1 MTAVMAAAVYHGRG
15 DIRVEERPVPEVRP
29 GELLVRVATAGVC
42 GTDSGE
48 WDHGPVQHPVHARH
62 PASGHLGPVIP
73 GHEFSGTVE
82 AVGPGVD
89 ADWLGREVAS
99 CGAVACGTCPPC
111 ARGESNRCTTYV
123 GVGLHRDGA
132 LAGYVLTPPESCV
145 PLDGLGISLDEAALC
160 QPMAIAVHCA
170 SRAGDIEG
178 QTVVVLGV
186 GGIGTFLT
194 YALAESG
201 ATVVAVD
208 LDAAR
213 LELAREL
220 GAHRSVQTSGDDG
233 DAALIRDAIGE
244 DELRVVFEV
253 SGTRGGL
260 ATALAVSPPGT
271 RIVAVGIQGR
281 PVEVDLAAL
290 TVRELS
296 LIGTNAQVRETDF
309 PRAVELVARR
319 AGRWAAVAPWVL
331 PLEDLVEGALRPMS
345 EGRPPAV
352 KTLIDPWSR
361 TRRPLRGGTS

>member
-1 MTAVMAAAVYHGRG
+1 MAAAVYHGRG

-145 PLDGLGISLDEAALC
+145 PLDGFGISLDEAALC

-186 GGIGTFLT
+186 GGGLPGDHRRLRRLGEAQPGEGQAEGTEPVEQVLRVERDAELVADQAALHGLGRLGVLT
-194 YALAESG
+194 LTGLEGDQAVGEGEPDRGVALGDQGDPAHRLDERLGLHHRMGEQRLREQGSDLG
-201 ATVVAVD
+201 VVAVD
-208 LDAAR
+208 
-213 LELAREL
+213 
-220 GAHRSVQTSGDDG
+220 Q
-233 DAALIRDAIGE
+233 
-244 DELRVVFEV
+244 
-253 SGTRGGL
+253 
-260 ATALAVSPPGT
+260 
-271 RIVAVGIQGR
+271 
-281 PVEVDLAAL
+281 
-290 TVRELS
+290 
-296 LIGTNAQVRETDF
+296 
-309 PRAVELVARR
+309 
-319 AGRWAAVAPWVL
+319 
-331 PLEDLVEGALRPMS
+331 
-345 EGRPPAV
+345 
-352 KTLIDPWSR
+352 
-361 TRRPLRGGTS
+361 